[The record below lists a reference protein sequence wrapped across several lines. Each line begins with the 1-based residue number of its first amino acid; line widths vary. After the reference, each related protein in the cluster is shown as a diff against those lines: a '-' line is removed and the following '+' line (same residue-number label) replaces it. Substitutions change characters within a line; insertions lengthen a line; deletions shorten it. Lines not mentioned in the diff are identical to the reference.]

1 MLGFRQRVL
10 ERVAEIPEGRVA
22 TYKELARAVGR
33 PRAWRAVARAL
44 ATNPSPMKIPCHR
57 VVRSDGRIGGYRLSV
72 RRKEELLRREGVEIR
87 DGKIDLGRHVFRF
100 RNFR

>member
-1 MLGFRQRVL
+1 ML